1 VEFNAEG
8 RLVYAVDDNPE
19 KGDIDVY
26 DAVNDTLQDPPQ
38 SVSADAVGANA
49 ADVVSDSN
57 ADIPYAAGND
67 DENLY
72 ATDVGASSDTAINK
86 GKKPKLKKKG
96 TRFALRPW
104 PPASLSGD
112 LILAADDGSEEIIG
126 VDSNGNTETLA
137 QPGDGCDGVA
147 GVKDVD
153 GDGAL
158 EMVFVDSSQQIRYL
172 EQDGTV
178 TKVPNGGVGSSNS
191 TGFGSPADCGTGIE
205 IPFVDESNNVAL
217 VDYQGNKTTL
227 AHGVAKKSAIA
238 PVDIDGDGTLEF
250 TYISDDDGTIRYID
264 EVYGSNTQ
272 ETLYVDGSTVTPL
285 EKVGLNS
292 GT

>member
-8 RLVYAVDDNPE
+8 RLVYAVDGNPK
-19 KGDIDVY
+19 KGDIKVY
-26 DAVNDTLQDPPQ
+26 DAVNDTLQDPAQ
-38 SVSADAVGANA
+38 SVSAAVVGANA
-49 ADVVSDSN
+49 ADIVGDSN
-57 ADIPYAAGND
+57 ADIPFAAKND
-67 DENLY
+67 NRNVY
-72 ATDVGASSDTAINK
+72 ATDVGSGSDTAINK
-86 GKKPKLKKKG
+86 GNQPKLKKQK

-104 PPASLSGD
+104 PDSSLSGD
-112 LILAADDGSEEIIG
+112 LILAADNGSSEIIG
-126 VDSNGNTETLA
+126 VDANGNTESLA
-137 QPGDGCDGVA
+137 TPGDGCDGV
-147 GVKDVD
+147 KDID
-153 GDGAL
+153 GDGDL
-158 EMVFVDSSQQIRYL
+158 EMVFVDGSQQIRYL

-178 TKVPNGGVGSSNS
+178 SKVQNGGVGSNNS
-191 TGFGSPADCGTGIE
+191 TGFGSPADFGNGVE
-205 IPFVDESNNVAL
+205 IPFVDGSNNVAL